1 MELAYESQGFVVFG
15 YIASAFSHQNA
26 QHSDMLTSI
35 VSMDR
40 LMPLALQGPTG
51 RNKSSHRNIVVLSQK
66 QHIRTVSKECL
77 GPGMD
82 TCGCCWRAINS
93 VHIET
98 EQSVICWL
106 RDCCGAMDTKLF
118 VLLPEMFPFPLFET
132 ATATS
137 YSRLWSLSE
146 QREHSC
152 TNWRCFSWRAVWS
165 DYSV

>member
-1 MELAYESQGFVVFG
+1 MMKHYVLLCFG
-15 YIASAFSHQNA
+15 TWHGISIQSPVCTT
-26 QHSDMLTSI
+26 SLSSI
-35 VSMDR
+35 VSLGC
-40 LMPLALQGPTG
+40 LMPLALIGPTG
-51 RNKSSHRNIVVLSQK
+51 KNKSSHRNKVVLSQE
-66 QHIRTVSKECL
+66 QHILMVSKECS
-77 GPGMD
+77 GPEMD

-93 VHIET
+93 VHFEP

-106 RDCCGAMDTKLF
+106 RDCWEAMDTKLF

-152 TNWRCFSWRAVWS
+152 SNWNFFSWAAVWS